1 MIKMSMDNYS
11 EGEIESIWKRVKRQI
26 NVDKIKARTPEDL
39 AVEIEKEMLRAGDTG
54 KQGSLGNL
62 LRAGFSD
69 RVIRIDSVVQEFR
82 EPLPGVKPKVRVK
95 RFTKSQLPS
104 SNLRITQTG
113 RISVKTST
121 RTRTFAQKNIRITI
135 GSFKGRA
142 SYYVFNTRTKKRVSW
157 GFVE

>member
-1 MIKMSMDNYS
+1 MDSYS
-11 EGEIESIWKRVKRQI
+11 DDEIESIWKRVKRQI
-26 NVDKIKARTPEDL
+26 NVDKIKGRTPEDL
-39 AVEIEKEMLRAGDTG
+39 AVEIEKEMSRAGDTG

-62 LRAGFSD
+62 SRAGFSD
-69 RVIRIDSVVQEFR
+69 RVTRIDRVVQEFK
-82 EPLPGVKPKVRVK
+82 EPLPGIKPKVRVK
-95 RFTKSQLPS
+95 RFAKSQLPS

-121 RTRTFAQKNIRITI
+121 RTRTFAQKNIRITK

-142 SYYVFNTRTKKRVSW
+142 SYYVYNTRSKKRVSW